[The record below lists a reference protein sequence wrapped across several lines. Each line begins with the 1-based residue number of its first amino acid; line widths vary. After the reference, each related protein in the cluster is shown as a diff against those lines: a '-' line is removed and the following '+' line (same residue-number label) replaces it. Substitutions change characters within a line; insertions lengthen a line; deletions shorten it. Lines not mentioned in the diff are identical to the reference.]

1 MKFIINLLL
10 STIKIITFTV
20 IVCLT
25 ILSIFQPIYI
35 LKENEISI
43 TTRLGKIQRTEN
55 LAGLKY
61 KNTIN

>member
-10 STIKIITFTV
+10 STVKITIFAI

-43 TTRLGKIQRTEN
+43 TTRLGKIQRTES
-55 LAGLKY
+55 LAGLK
-61 KNTIN
+61 I